1 MVIIVLSL
9 SLVIFTNLSQIK
21 LCHTNVRRGGK
32 RVQRRFAT
40 ICEFH
45 ASSGS
50 CQANPLKTRAATV
63 INRFVT
69 LRLFTSSCLYT
80 SAASQSYL
88 RMKGNCPFFSP
99 IQKVTNT
106 KGSLYI
112 KIYNLNIFEYVN
124 TFHTELRVYIHIFK
138 CADTATH
145 VSEHKQQIILSQ
157 FKAQIRD

>member
-1 MVIIVLSL
+1 MPYEREKRGEKGYREGLQLSA
-9 SLVIFTNLSQIK
+9 SFMHPGGPARQIPSK
-21 LCHTNVRRGGK
+21 QG
-32 RVQRRFAT
+32 
-40 ICEFH
+40 
-45 ASSGS
+45 
-50 CQANPLKTRAATV
+50 AATV
-63 INRFVT
+63 INGFVT
-69 LRLFTSSCLYT
+69 LRLFTSSRSYT

-145 VSEHKQQIILSQ
+145 VSEHK
-157 FKAQIRD
+157 